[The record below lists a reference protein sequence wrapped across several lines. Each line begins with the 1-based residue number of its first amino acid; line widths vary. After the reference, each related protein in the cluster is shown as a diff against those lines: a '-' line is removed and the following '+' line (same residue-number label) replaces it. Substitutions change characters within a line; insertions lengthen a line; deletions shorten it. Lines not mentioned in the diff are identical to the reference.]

1 MTVSVGP
8 GWSIGPGWSLGAIS
22 VGGLTIATNSVG
34 GLTGYS
40 SQATAVTANP
50 VIISTYGPGSTITF
64 QDSTTATITQID
76 DYTPDDYIEIF
87 WDTPKVGVIFP
98 ITLTTQVE
106 YK

>member
-1 MTVSVGP
+1 MAINIGGGIFIGGGVGFD
-8 GWSIGPGWSLGAIS
+8 IGPSS
-22 VGGLTIATNSVG
+22 GGGPETLTIATNSVG

-50 VIISTYGPGSTITF
+50 VIISNFVPGDTITF

-87 WDTPKVGVIFP
+87 WDTPKVGTIFP
-98 ITLTTQVE
+98 ITLST
-106 YK
+106 

>member
-1 MTVSVGP
+1 MALP
-8 GWSIGPGWSLGAIS
+8 GIAIGAGINIGGGISIGIVTPF
-22 VGGLTIATNSVG
+22 VLTIATNSVG

-50 VIISTYGPGSTITF
+50 VIISNFVPGDTITF

-87 WDTPKVGVIFP
+87 WDTPKVGTIFP
-98 ITLTTQVE
+98 ITLST
-106 YK
+106 

>member
-1 MTVSVGP
+1 MAIA
-8 GWSIGPGWSLGAIS
+8 IGPGINIGGSIS
-22 VGGLTIATNSVG
+22 IGIVTTFVLTIATNSVG

-98 ITLTTQVE
+98 ITLTI
-106 YK
+106 